1 VPDGLVRL
9 AGDHAPGAL
18 VSIAEHVLGKP
29 AHDCLLGSG
38 AIARLSMLLLLKHTL
53 G

>member
-1 VPDGLVRL
+1 
-9 AGDHAPGAL
+9 
-18 VSIAEHVLGKP
+18 VSVAEHVLGKP

-38 AIARLSMLLLLKHTL
+38 AIVRLLMLLLLRHTL